1 MKVIYGIAFLLLLS
15 CSNEDVYSQYFTA
28 GIYSG
33 MNFSDIHG
41 QDFGGKWSSKPGPS
55 EGFSLGYSFNR
66 SFGFQTGLEYSS
78 VYYEYRPYSY
88 PYYPIYYVDQY
99 MPLYKDQYIV
109 APYLSNSDQTM
120 NISFLRLPLLF
131 SVTIPSVV
139 KLNMRAGIYYSFR
152 QNYSMDSYY
161 YSPALKPKKV
171 DFGYIFS
178 AGISY
183 PFSKNLEASLN
194 INYIEGRKQF
204 LEYYNYRHGSSE
216 FVLGIDYKFLNKENT
231 DIGSEQVKDSSSNKV
246 TVTYR
251 GGFNVSWNAHSVD
264 GKKYSP
270 ISGPAVG
277 FTVNIPLGYGL
288 FFITGASFERVGYA
302 MKDSSTSFYSYM
314 KNDNY
319 QMYYVDT
326 KVQMDYAV
334 IPFLMSFPIG
344 RSQKIFFNT
353 GPWLGL
359 RLKARNFG
367 VAYTEY
373 RSESG
378 YSVNKTDVY
387 DDLNR
392 LIKGS
397 ESGWLFGG
405 GVNIPLPG
413 QQKIQLALQYT
424 TNFKNVINKS
434 TAEQQNPDSES
445 LVIRNKTIS
454 FMIGFTLPPSKN

>member
-1 MKVIYGIAFLLLLS
+1 MKIKFAIAFLLLLT
-15 CSNEDVYSQYFTA
+15 CSNKDMYSQYFTA

-41 QDFGGKWSSKPGPS
+41 QDIGGKWSPKSGPS
-55 EGFSLGYSFNR
+55 EGFFLGYSFNK

-78 VYYEYRPYSY
+78 VYYDYKPYTY
-88 PYYPIYYVDQY
+88 PYYPIYYA
-99 MPLYKDQYIV
+99 DQYIMPFQV
-109 APYLSNSDQTM
+109 QNIAPVIYNPYKVM
-120 NISFLRLPLLF
+120 NISYLRLPFLF
-131 SVTIPSVV
+131 SVSVPSVV
-139 KLNMRAGIYYSFR
+139 KFHMRAGIYYAFR
-152 QNYSMDSYY
+152 QNYSMDLYY
-161 YSPALKPKKV
+161 YPNYLKPKKI

-178 AGISY
+178 SGISY
-183 PFSKNLEASLN
+183 PLSNNLEASLN

-204 LEYYNYRHGSSE
+204 LENYNYRHGSSE
-216 FVLGIDYKFLNKENT
+216 FVLGIDYKFLNKKSTE
-231 DIGSEQVKDSSSNKV
+231 IGTTHIKDSSSNKV

-251 GGFNVSWNAHSVD
+251 GGFNVSWNAHSVN
-264 GKKYSP
+264 GKKFSP
-270 ISGPAVG
+270 ISGPALG
-277 FTVNIPLGYGL
+277 FAVNIPLGYGL
-288 FFITGASFERVGYA
+288 FFITGASFERAGYA

-334 IPFLMSFPIG
+334 IPLLMSFPIG
-344 RSQKIFFNT
+344 RSQKIFINT

-359 RLKARNFG
+359 RLNARNFG
-367 VAYTEY
+367 EAYTEY

-397 ESGWLFGG
+397 ESGWLFAG

-413 QQKIQLALQYT
+413 KYTIQLALQYT
-424 TNFKNVINKS
+424 TNFNSVINKS
-434 TAEQQNPDSES
+434 TAEQLNPGSEIP
-445 LVIRNKTIS
+445 VIRNKTIS
-454 FMIGFTLPPSKN
+454 FMIGLTLPTSKN

>member
-1 MKVIYGIAFLLLLS
+1 MKILYALAFLLVLS
-15 CSNEDVYSQYFTA
+15 CCNEEVYSQYFTA

-33 MNFSDIHG
+33 MNLSDIHG
-41 QDFGGKWSSKPGPS
+41 QEIGGKWSPRPGPS
-55 EGFSLGYSFNR
+55 EGLSLGYYFNK
-66 SFGFQTGLEYSS
+66 SLGFQTGLEYSS
-78 VYYEYRPYSY
+78 VYYEYKTYTY
-88 PYYPIYYVDQY
+88 PYYPIYYEDKY
-99 MPLYKDQYIV
+99 FPLQDRIAPFYYNPYKV
-109 APYLSNSDQTM
+109 M
-120 NISFLRLPLLF
+120 NISYLRLPLLF
-131 SVTIPSVV
+131 SVSIPSVV
-139 KLNMRAGIYYSFR
+139 KFNMRAGIYYAFR
-152 QNYSMDSYY
+152 QNYSMDLYY
-161 YSPALKPKKV
+161 YYPNTLRPKKI

-178 AGISY
+178 SGISY
-183 PFSKNLEASLN
+183 PISKNLEASLN

-204 LEYYNYRHGSSE
+204 LENYNYRNGSSE
-216 FVLGIDYKFLNKENT
+216 FVLGIDYEFLKKNGTN
-231 DIGSEQVKDSSSNKV
+231 IASAQSGDSSSNKV

-270 ISGPAVG
+270 ISGPVVG
-277 FTVNIPLGYGL
+277 FTVNVPLGYGL
-288 FFITGASFERVGYA
+288 YFITGASFQRAGYA

-314 KNDNY
+314 KTANY

-334 IPFLMSFPIG
+334 IPFLMRFPIG
-344 RSQKIFFNT
+344 RSQKIFINT

-359 RLKARNFG
+359 RLNARTFG
-367 VAYTEY
+367 LAYTEY

-397 ESGWLFGG
+397 ESGWLFEG

-413 QQKIQLALQYT
+413 KYMIQLALQYT
-424 TNFKNVINKS
+424 TNFNNVINKS
-434 TAEQQNPDSES
+434 TALELSPGSECP
-445 LVIRNKTIS
+445 VIRNKTIS
-454 FMIGFTLPPSKN
+454 FMIGLTLPTSKN

>member
-1 MKVIYGIAFLLLLS
+1 MKIIYAIAFLLLLT

-33 MNFSDIHG
+33 MNFSNIHG

-66 SFGFQTGLEYSS
+66 SLGFQTGLEYSS
-78 VYYEYRPYSY
+78 VYYEYRSYSY

-99 MPLYKDQYIV
+99 MPFYKDQYI
-109 APYLSNSDQTM
+109 APYLSNPGQTM

-139 KLNMRAGIYYSFR
+139 KFNMRAGIYYSFR

-183 PFSKNLEASLN
+183 PFFKNLEASLN
-194 INYIEGRKQF
+194 INYVEGRKQF

-216 FVLGIDYKFLNKENT
+216 FVLGIDYKFLNKKSI

-270 ISGPAVG
+270 TVGPSLG

-314 KNDNY
+314 KYDNY

-344 RSQKIFFNT
+344 KSQKIFFNT

-359 RLKARNFG
+359 RLNARNFG

-413 QQKIQLALQYT
+413 QYKIQLALQYT
-424 TNFKNVINKS
+424 TNFNNVINKS
-434 TAEQQNPDSES
+434 TAEQQNSDSES
-445 LVIRNKTIS
+445 PVIRNKTIS
-454 FMIGFTLPPSKN
+454 FMIGFTLPSSKH